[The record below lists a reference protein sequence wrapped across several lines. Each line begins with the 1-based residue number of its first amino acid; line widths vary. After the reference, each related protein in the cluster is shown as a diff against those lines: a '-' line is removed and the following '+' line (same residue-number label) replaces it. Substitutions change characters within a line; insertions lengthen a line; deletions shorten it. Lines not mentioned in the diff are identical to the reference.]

1 MTVLAVVVARTPDP
15 VDARMDTWLLFLIA
29 ARSRGL
35 TTTALRGQPMVDD
48 RRSIMTHTMHR
59 LMQWE
64 FHPPTDAAPPA
75 TLLIRLMA
83 GGVFVG
89 EGLLKFVFPATLGV
103 GRFHALG
110 IPAPELMAT
119 FVGLVEIVGGLLF
132 LLGWFTRLAAIGR
145 RTGVAHVLG
154 VNFSGFLAWWLWR
167 TVYLSKLPRFEKKLR
182 VALDWT
188 LDLFFAKDLVQFIT
202 SRAPTIAYP
211 AAGVLPSSTGHARR

>member
-15 VDARMDTWLLFLIA
+15 VDARMDTCLLLLIA

-48 RRSIMTHTMHR
+48 RRSMMTNTMHR
-59 LMQWE
+59 LMQWV

-110 IPAPELMAT
+110 IPPPELMAT

-132 LLGWFTRLAAIGR
+132 LLGWFTRLAAIPLMIDIV
-145 RTGVAHVLG
+145 VAI
-154 VNFSGFLAWWLWR
+154 
-167 TVYLSKLPRFEKKLR
+167 LS
-182 VALDWT
+182 
-188 LDLFFAKDLVQFIT
+188 
-202 SRAPTIAYP
+202 TIAYS